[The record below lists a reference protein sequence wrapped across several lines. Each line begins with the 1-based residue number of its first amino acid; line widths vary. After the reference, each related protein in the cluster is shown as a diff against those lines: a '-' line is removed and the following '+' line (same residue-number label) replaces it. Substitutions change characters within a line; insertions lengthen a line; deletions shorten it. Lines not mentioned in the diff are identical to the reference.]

1 MKITEELWNQKAR
14 EFCNFKTD
22 AWGIDH
28 TDYDRT
34 ELYYKGILRSITG
47 KEIFTSYPNFQ
58 GIRGDIVKGE
68 DFLQGINY
76 SLKVNTFFTRQEF
89 MTTYDLTPGFSCV
102 VPIFN
107 GTEKLIEYVVEGKQ
121 LESMEGFSI
130 DDLALSTSVIVSNRD
145 SNAPVLYSRATGYD
159 TRPVFMFGNDLAMIL
174 RHVPVGFI
182 PSLIFFTSESS
193 STVCKIYNDFQEYI
207 KLELQREVKKG
218 SYKINIGNSSGF
230 GPGIDFTAVEVDVDN
245 TIDPD
250 KQYNTDLPKEE
261 IDKFIKSKEGGL
273 SIFYGK
279 PGCGK
284 SSYIKYL
291 AQTHTNRIFN
301 ILSQD
306 LLLSGLSGFRKH
318 LLTKDQGG
326 GTCIYII
333 EDCEKLLI
341 SRDKSFGD
349 TSVISELLNLSD
361 GIFGDYLKV
370 KFILTFNA
378 NIPDLDTALLRKGRL
393 KVKYEFKPLSG
404 ERLETLAK
412 ELGINLTEEEKKSGL
427 SLADLYNH
435 ESRVDFSVQEKR
447 KLGF

>member
-22 AWGIDH
+22 AWSIDH
-28 TDYDRT
+28 SDYSRT

-47 KEIFTSYPNFQ
+47 KEIFTSYPNFKN
-58 GIRGDIVKGE
+58 IRGNIVKGE

-76 SLKVNTFFTRQEF
+76 ALKVNTFFTRPEF
-89 MTTYDLTPGFSCV
+89 MTAYDLTPGFSCV

-107 GTEKLIEYVVEGKQ
+107 GTEKLKKYVVEGKQ
-121 LESMEGFSI
+121 LESREGFSI
-130 DDLALSTSVIVSNRD
+130 SDLTFSTGVVVSNRD
-145 SNAPVLYSRATGYD
+145 TNAPVLHPNAIGYD
-159 TRPVFMFGNDLAMIL
+159 TRPVFMFGNDLAMVL
-174 RHVPVGFI
+174 SHVSVGFI
-182 PSLIFFTSESS
+182 PSLILFTSESS

-207 KLELQREVKKG
+207 KPELQREVKKN
-218 SYKINIGNSSGF
+218 SYKINIGNSSSF
-230 GPGIDFTAVEVDVDN
+230 GSGIDFTAVKVDMDN

-250 KQYNTDLPKEE
+250 KQYNIDLPKEE

-291 AQTHTNRIFN
+291 AQTHTNRVFN

-361 GIFGDYLKV
+361 GIFGDYLKI

-378 NIPDLDTALLRKGRL
+378 NVPDLDTALLRKGRL

-412 ELGINLTEEEKKSGL
+412 ELGIDLTEEEKKSGL

-435 ESRVDFSVQEKR
+435 ESRVDFSVQEKK

>member
-22 AWGIDH
+22 AWSIDH
-28 TDYDRT
+28 TDYNRT

-47 KEIFTSYPNFQ
+47 KEIFTSYPNFKN
-58 GIRGDIVKGE
+58 IRGIVKGE
-68 DFLQGINY
+68 NFLQGINY
-76 SLKVNTFFTRQEF
+76 ALKVNAFFTRSEF
-89 MTTYDLTPGFSCV
+89 MTTYNLTPGFFCV

-121 LESMEGFSI
+121 LESREGFSI
-130 DDLALSTSVIVSNRD
+130 DDLSFSTGVVVSNRD
-145 SNAPVLYSRATGYD
+145 SNAPNLHPSAIGYD
-159 TRPVFMFGNDLAMIL
+159 TRPVFMFGNDLAMVL
-174 RHVPVGFI
+174 SHVPVGFI
-182 PSLIFFTSESS
+182 PSIIFYTSESS

-207 KLELQREVKKG
+207 KPELQREVKKN
-218 SYKINIGNSSGF
+218 SYKINIGNSSY
-230 GPGIDFTAVEVDVDN
+230 GPGIDFVAVEVDMDN

-261 IDKFIKSKEGGL
+261 IDKFIRSKEGGL

-291 AQTHTNRIFN
+291 AQTHTNKIFN

-333 EDCEKLLI
+333 EDCEKLLV

-378 NIPDLDTALLRKGRL
+378 NVPDLDTALLRKGRL

-412 ELGINLTEEEKKSGL
+412 ELGIDLTEEEKKNGL

>member
-22 AWGIDH
+22 AWSIDH

-47 KEIFTSYPNFQ
+47 KEIFTSYPNFKS
-58 GIRGDIVKGE
+58 IRGDIVKGE

-76 SLKVNTFFTRQEF
+76 ALKVNTFFTRPEF

-102 VPIFN
+102 VPVFR
-107 GTEKLIEYVVEGKQ
+107 GTDKLKEYVVEGRQ
-121 LESMEGFSI
+121 LESKEGFSI
-130 DDLALSTSVIVSNRD
+130 NDLTYSTGVVVSNRD
-145 SNAPVLYSRATGYD
+145 SNAPNLHHAAIGYD
-159 TRPVFMFGNDLAMIL
+159 IRPVFMFGNDLAMIL
-174 RHVPVGFI
+174 SHVSIGFI
-182 PSLIFFTSESS
+182 RSLILFTSESS

-207 KLELQREVKKG
+207 KPELQREVKKS
-218 SYKINIGNSSGF
+218 SYKINIGNSSSF
-230 GPGIDFTAVEVDVDN
+230 GPGIDFTAVEVDMDT

-291 AQTHTNRIFN
+291 AQTHTNRVFN

-333 EDCEKLLI
+333 EDCEKMLI

-378 NIPDLDTALLRKGRL
+378 NVPNLDTALLRKGRL

-404 ERLETLAK
+404 ERLEALAK
-412 ELGINLTEEEKKSGL
+412 ELGIDWTDEEKKSGL